1 MSKGIEKFENVDAE
15 VLKSN
20 ILNQVAIY
28 NTILNT
34 DISIGAKVL
43 VKDRLDILNG
53 LLETTV
59 EDMKME
65 VPF

>member
-1 MSKGIEKFENVDAE
+1 MSKGIEQFENVDAE